1 MAIADDVLKVEE
13 LIVTEE
19 GDVNKES
26 DTESKEASLADKI
39 AAGVGKVKQGIS
51 GLLNQLPKAPVK
63 TNIDLSKTSL
73 GIFSDFIC
81 CTMPN
86 RKKRHNTYIN
96 AFDRRLFGISY
107 KDICGRERVLN
118 PFDVA
123 LKTAVYVKTIKDMFD
138 GNTNT
143 LLNVLK
149 MDLGNKM
156 RALGLSKDIMECVLG
171 NSLRSIYGRYGYYGS
186 SLRDRGTLRGLMSQ
200 DPCVRALM
208 SSGLLGGTLGVVNTW
223 IARANGSAMI
233 SMLIKGQP
241 DKALQLM
248 VLSMASPD
256 TRALALMA
264 LGNSM
269 NTPGDT
275 SKKIGL
281 LGKLFQLGV
290 LQPKDY
296 INISINTKVVIE
308 NLSKEEK
315 TDIEFS
321 VVLDTL
327 KRIDPQFREDIDNNN
342 FSKLSSCQHLLPKE
356 NMVKEINIE
365 GRYKTK
371 LTPTQIIM
379 LTSSKKRTK
388 CLC

>member
-39 AAGVGKVKQGIS
+39 AAGVGKAKQGLNN
-51 GLLNQLPKAPVK
+51 LLNQLPKAPVK

-123 LKTAVYVKTIKDMFD
+123 LKTAVYVKAIKDMFD
-138 GNTNT
+138 GNSNT

-149 MDLGNKM
+149 MDLSNKM
-156 RALGLSKDIMECVLG
+156 RALGLSRDIMECVLG
-171 NSLRSIYGRYGYYGS
+171 DSLRSIYGRYGYYGS
-186 SLRDRGTLRGLMSQ
+186 SLRDRNTLRGLMSE

-208 SSGLLGGTLGVVNTW
+208 SSGLLGGQLGIVNTW
-223 IARANGSAMI
+223 VARANGSAMI

-264 LGNSM
+264 LSTSM
-269 NTPGDT
+269 KTPGDT

-296 INISINTKVVIE
+296 LNINIDAKVVIN

-321 VVLDTL
+321 VVIDTL
-327 KRIDPQFREDIDNNN
+327 KRVDSQFREDMENNN
-342 FSKLSSCQHLLPKE
+342 YSSLSSCKHLLPKE
-356 NMVKEINIE
+356 DMVKEINIS
-365 GRYKTK
+365 GKCKTK
-371 LTPTQIIM
+371 LTPTQIIT
-379 LTSSKKRTK
+379 LTSKRTK
-388 CLC
+388 CIC